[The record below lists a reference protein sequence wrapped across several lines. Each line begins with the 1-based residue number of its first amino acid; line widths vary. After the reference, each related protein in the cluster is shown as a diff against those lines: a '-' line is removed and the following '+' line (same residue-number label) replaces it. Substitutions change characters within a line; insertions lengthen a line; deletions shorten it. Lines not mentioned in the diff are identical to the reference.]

1 MEFSRELLFFF
12 SALGAFNGV
21 VLSLYFLLFAKPRSI
36 SNKFLGFFLLM
47 ISIRVGK
54 SVFFYFN
61 RDLSFNYLQ
70 FGLTACFFIGPFL
83 YFYIK
88 SVVEPK
94 SNIKTTWKYHI
105 SILVPIALLVGY
117 LYPFRDNVYLW
128 RPYIIKAI
136 YIQWFLYILAS
147 LYVMKP
153 IINRV
158 FNKKERLEKLDIW
171 LLSIIIGNLL
181 ILGSYYFTSFINY
194 ISGALAFSFLLY
206 LLVLFL
212 FFGKNR
218 NTLLQNSQNKYA
230 DKKIDSNKAHEL
242 VQQLEKVMTEE
253 ELFKNANLKSSDVAK
268 KVHLTTHQFSQ
279 LLNDN
284 LGKNF
289 SVFINE
295 YRIEAAKAML
305 DQNNNLT
312 LEAIG
317 YECGFNSKSTFFT
330 TFKKMV
336 GATPSKFKNGSN
348 L

>member
-12 SALGAFNGV
+12 SALGAFNGL
-21 VLSLYFLLFAKPRSI
+21 VLSLYFLIFVKPKHI
-36 SNKFLGFFLLM
+36 SNKFLGAFLLM
-47 ISIRVGK
+47 LSIRVGK

-61 RDLSFNYLQ
+61 RDLSFHYLQ

-83 YFYIK
+83 YFYVV
-88 SVVEPK
+88 SVVKPE
-94 SNIKTTWKYHI
+94 STIKKTWKYHI
-105 SILVPIALLVGY
+105 AILAPIALIVGWI
-117 LYPFRDNVYLW
+117 YPFKTNVELW
-128 RPYIIKAI
+128 RPYIIKTI
-136 YIQWFLYILAS
+136 YIQWFGYILATGFV
-147 LYVMKP
+147 LRPRLKRLFKK
-153 IINRV
+153 NERV
-158 FNKKERLEKLDIW
+158 KKLDVW
-171 LLSIIIGNLL
+171 LLSLSIGNL
-181 ILGSYYFTSFINY
+181 ILLGAYYFTSFIDY

-218 NTLLQNSQNKYA
+218 NAVLFSRFEKYT
-230 DKKIDSNKAHEL
+230 DKKIDDSQATQL
-242 VQQLEKVMTEE
+242 LEKLEQTMQAE

-268 KVHLTTHQFSQ
+268 KIQLTTHQFSQ

-289 SVFINE
+289 SLFINE
-295 YRIEAAKAML
+295 YRIAAAKKML
-305 DQNNNLT
+305 RQNGLLT

-330 TFKKMV
+330 TFKKLT
-336 GATPSKFKNGSN
+336 GTTPAQFKNGSN